1 MSKVIVIGGGAAG
14 MMAAIFT
21 AAAGHQT
28 VIFEKSEKLGKKV
41 YITGKGRCNL
51 TNACDLEELFRNV
64 VTNSRFMY
72 SAFYGFSNEQTI
84 AFFQSLGLQTKVER
98 GQRVFPVSDHS
109 SDVIKVL
116 EQELR
121 RRGVEIHLNT
131 PVKEI
136 LTEDG
141 VFAGVVL
148 SGGSKVYGDSCIIA
162 TGGLSYPTT
171 GSTGD
176 GYRFAR
182 ALGHTVTPCYPSL
195 VAVHLKSEYP
205 KLLEGLSLKNIEVS
219 VTAEQMTDE
228 AQKESKGQSVK
239 DGKAKKAK
247 GRRLKEGAELYRDF
261 GEMVF
266 TAKGVS
272 GPVILSA
279 SSYLAPLL
287 KDYHFRLHIDLKP
300 ALSEEQLDARI
311 LRDFDEAKNKQYKN
325 ALEHLLPQ
333 KLIRVI
339 IELSGIS
346 PDKQVNAISREE
358 RRRLVTLLKDFSFE
372 ISGLGDY
379 SEAIITKGGVQVK
392 EINPSTMESKL
403 VPGVYFAG
411 EVLDVDAL
419 TGGFNLQVAWSSGW
433 LAAQSIDSNRKE

>member
-14 MMAAIFT
+14 MMAAIF
-21 AAAGHQT
+21 AARAGHQT
-28 VIFEKSEKLGKKV
+28 IIFEKSEKLGKKV

-72 SAFYGFSNEQTI
+72 SAFYGFSNEETI

-121 RRGVEIHLNT
+121 RRRVEIHLNT
-131 PVKEI
+131 PVREL
-136 LTEDG
+136 LTQDG
-141 VFAGVVL
+141 RFAGVVL
-148 SGGSKVYGDSCIIA
+148 QNGSKVFADAGIVA

-176 GYRFAR
+176 GHRFAK
-182 ALGHTVTPCYPSL
+182 ALGHTVTPCHPAL
-195 VAVHLKSEYP
+195 VAVQLKSEYP
-205 KLLEGLSLKNIEVS
+205 KQLEGLALKNIEVS
-219 VTAEQMTDE
+219 VTVDEVLEQEPTETLEPAD
-228 AQKESKGQSVK
+228 KN
-239 DGKAKKAK
+239 GKAKRTKSK
-247 GRRLKEGAELYRDF
+247 KRKLGAELYRDF

-272 GPVILSA
+272 GPVVLSA
-279 SSYLAPLL
+279 SSYMAPEL
-287 KDYHFRLHIDLKP
+287 KDYRFRLHIDLKP

-311 LRDFDEAKNKQYKN
+311 LRDFDEARNKQYKN

-358 RRRLVTLLKDFSFE
+358 RKALVKLLKDLSFE
-372 ISGLGDY
+372 VSGLGDY
-379 SEAIITKGGVQVK
+379 TEAIITKGGVQVK

-433 LAAQSIDSNRKE
+433 LAAQSIS